1 MAVVVG
7 ISNSKDQISLSA
19 QQAATSEKTLTG
31 SYYGSARP
39 LLDFPR
45 LIALYRSGRLKL
57 DELITRTYS
66 IDDAPQAF
74 ADLDAGKQ
82 GRGVIMF

>member
-1 MAVVVG
+1 
-7 ISNSKDQISLSA
+7 
-19 QQAATSEKTLTG
+19 
-31 SYYGSARP
+31 
-39 LLDFPR
+39 
-45 LIALYRSGRLKL
+45 LKL